1 MRAPLGT
8 PINSKRYYKT
18 AALQPGAQVLGRR
31 RKERDRGSVRRK
43 KSVPH
48 VALLVFRRI
57 HKLHKANGPCYTA
70 QGTSR
75 CFCCF
80 CCFCRKLSAVDIAFS
95 AEILG
100 RRRFGE
106 HKNSGGVR
114 CSFAVLR
121 CFGWKKSKNRK
132 RGIPAGDRFIAP
144 SDRLRTAATISQQR
158 VIAVNERVAST
169 LAATCSQET

>member
-80 CCFCRKLSAVDIAFS
+80 CCFCRKLSAVDISFS

-100 RRRFGE
+100 RRRFGARR
-106 HKNSGGVR
+106 NSGGVR
-114 CSFAVLR
+114 CSFPVLSLFSAVLV
-121 CFGWKKSKNRK
+121 GKN
-132 RGIPAGDRFIAP
+132 
-144 SDRLRTAATISQQR
+144 LRTAKRVLPPETGSARRVTDSTYPQR
-158 VIAVNERVAST
+158 YHST
-169 LAATCSQET
+169 GSLSI